1 MDFEEC
7 FYSAKRRYYD
17 ACSEINGCQ
26 SRLYEF
32 EKDRRNTVSRIN
44 QLKADIRNAQAALS
58 EMVQVLKSEEPLNRK
73 LGAVSDKTGEA
84 AVNFSA
90 MVAAS
95 DIVSRDL
102 TDVYGEEASNTKAEL
117 ENIFDMLKQRK
128 KGLESRLEELQ
139 NSLNGAMI
147 ELEDTDAG
155 IRAAK
160 SNLRELERIRRS
172 AAIDMEY
179 YGH

>member
-26 SRLYEF
+26 SRLYEL

-44 QLKADIRNAQAALS
+44 QLKADIRNTQAALS

-84 AVNFSA
+84 AA
-90 MVAAS
+90 
-95 DIVSRDL
+95 
-102 TDVYGEEASNTKAEL
+102 K
-117 ENIFDMLKQRK
+117 K